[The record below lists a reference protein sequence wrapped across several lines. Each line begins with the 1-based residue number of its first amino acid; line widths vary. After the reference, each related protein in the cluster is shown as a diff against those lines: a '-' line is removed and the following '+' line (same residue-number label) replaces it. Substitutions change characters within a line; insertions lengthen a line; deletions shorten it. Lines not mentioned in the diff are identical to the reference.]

1 MVVVVREGR
10 GWSNRGR
17 EREEEGVE
25 GKMSRSGAGVRIHS
39 TTSRVLVSLVFI
51 LFLAFLFSASYSTRV
66 SFSLILFFSLPF
78 PPPACPA
85 FPAFF
90 FTWLHKVPDGPCCF
104 VWIGS
109 NKPMRNYSHAI
120 SRSD

>member
-1 MVVVVREGR
+1 MVVVVRAGR

-51 LFLAFLFSASYSTRV
+51 IFLLPTISI
-66 SFSLILFFSLPF
+66 SLILFFSLPF
-78 PPPACPA
+78 PPPAC
-85 FPAFF
+85 PAFF

-104 VWIGS
+104 VWWIGS
-109 NKPMRNYSHAI
+109 NKPERNYSHAI